1 MECSRSIEQ
10 FKPNKILK
18 TTTQTKIKTKT
29 TRKFRLWWTI
39 RKDEKHTKIKWR
51 ENTYLLKNQALIPND
66 GVESIFEL
74 VPSRIETWLVE
85 ANGWNGQGGLQL
97 SYGFLEGAW

>member
-1 MECSRSIEQ
+1 
-10 FKPNKILK
+10 
-18 TTTQTKIKTKT
+18 
-29 TRKFRLWWTI
+29 
-39 RKDEKHTKIKWR
+39 
-51 ENTYLLKNQALIPND
+51 LKNQALIPND

-97 SYGFLEGAW
+97 SYGFLEGA